1 MPGTLELKSTDI
13 RDVGIAK
20 LPEHSE
26 VVTGVSMLLSDFSFE
41 PS

>member
-20 LPEHSE
+20 LPEYSE
-26 VVTGVSMLLSDFSFE
+26 VVTGEFMLLSGF
-41 PS
+41 